1 MDQYAV
7 FGHPV
12 GHSLSPRIH
21 RLFAEQTSQQMEYAA
36 QEPPLD
42 GFAQALAAFRKQ
54 GGCGLNVTLPF
65 KEEAWRL
72 ADQCSERAE
81 RAGAVNTLICT
92 DTLYGDNTDG
102 EGLLSDL
109 RNHLGVGIAGKR
121 ILMLG
126 AGGAARGVLGPLLDE
141 QPATLV
147 IANRTAD
154 KAAQLA
160 ADFATAGAVE
170 GIGLE
175 ALAGERFEVVINA
188 TSSGINGPLPE
199 LPESIVAEGAT
210 AYDLMYSP
218 ETTPFL
224 RWAKEAGAFRLS
236 DGLGMLVEQA
246 AASFELW
253 RSIRPATEAVIET
266 LRHDMRP

>member
-1 MDQYAV
+1 MDLYAV

-21 RLFAEQTSQQMEYAA
+21 RLFAEQTAQRMEYVR

-42 GFAQALAAFRKQ
+42 GFAATVAAFREQ

-65 KEEAWRL
+65 KEEAFRI
-72 ADQCSERAE
+72 ADQRSARAE

-92 DTLYGDNTDG
+92 DSLYGDNTDG
-102 EGLLSDL
+102 EGLLNDL

-121 ILMLG
+121 ILLLG

-141 QPATLV
+141 QPATLIV
-147 IANRTAD
+147 ANRTAD
-154 KAAQLA
+154 KARQLA
-160 ADFATAGAVE
+160 ADFATGGHLE
-170 GIGLE
+170 GIGLD

-188 TSSGINGPLPE
+188 TSTGISGSLPA
-199 LPESIVAEGAT
+199 LPESIVADGAT

-218 ETTPFL
+218 EPTAFL
-224 RWAKEAGAFRLS
+224 QWAKAAGAFRLS

-253 RSIRPATEAVIET
+253 RSIRPATEPVIEA